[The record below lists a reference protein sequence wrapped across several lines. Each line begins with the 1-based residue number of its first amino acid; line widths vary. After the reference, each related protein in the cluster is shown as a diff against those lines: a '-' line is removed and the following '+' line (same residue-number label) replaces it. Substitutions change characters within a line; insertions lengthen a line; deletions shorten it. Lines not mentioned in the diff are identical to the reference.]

1 MAGTGKGAEYGILI
15 KSGRGAGAFA
25 QGQHRGAGQDGHR
38 YRGQTEGDRCF
49 PGEGVTEEELL
60 CVAASLEQPSEH
72 PLAEAIVQEAALR
85 NIPFPPAAGF
95 EAVHGRGYGPR
106 SRAEPFSPGT
116 WP

>member
-1 MAGTGKGAEYGILI
+1 
-15 KSGRGAGAFA
+15 
-25 QGQHRGAGQDGHR
+25 
-38 YRGQTEGDRCF
+38 
-49 PGEGVTEEELL
+49 
-60 CVAASLEQPSEH
+60 
-72 PLAEAIVQEAALR
+72 VQEAALR